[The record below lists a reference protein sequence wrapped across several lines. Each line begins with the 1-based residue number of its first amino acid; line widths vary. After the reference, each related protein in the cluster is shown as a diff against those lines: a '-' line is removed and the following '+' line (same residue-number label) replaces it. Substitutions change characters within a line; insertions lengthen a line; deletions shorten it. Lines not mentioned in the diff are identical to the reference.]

1 MAKLKKL
8 FILLIEWILV
18 GILIVAGI
26 ILGMIAIPILIVLGV
41 LLESINSLER
51 LRNKNKSEVIDV

>member
-1 MAKLKKL
+1 MTKVRNVI
-8 FILLIEWILV
+8 ILLIEWLLT
-18 GILIVAGI
+18 GMLIVAGI

>member
-26 ILGMIAIPILIVLGV
+26 ILGMIAIPILVVLGV

>member
-1 MAKLKKL
+1 MTKVRNAI
-8 FILLIEWILV
+8 ILLIEWLLA